1 MFDKGSGPPLI
12 VIPGVQGRWEWMQPA
27 LLRLARQCRVISYSL
42 KGDIGAKYAADAEQ
56 CFDSYL
62 RQLDA
67 VFDRSGLQQSAI
79 CGVSY
84 GGFVALRYAATRPER
99 VSALILVSAPAP
111 GWHPSDEQAQ
121 YLARPWLSAPAFVVT
136 SPMRVWPEI
145 SAAVRPWGSR
155 LRFLLT
161 HGVRVALAPM
171 IPSAVASRV
180 RLQQQ
185 LDFRADCD
193 RVSAPTLIVTGDE
206 GLDSVVPVEVT
217 QQYCDLIPGSRYEK
231 MNQTGHIGML
241 TQPERFAN
249 IVCSF
254 VHANH
259 H

>member
-27 LLRLARQCRVISYSL
+27 LRRLARQCRTISYSL
-42 KGDIGAKYAADAEQ
+42 AGDIRTNYAADAEHV
-56 CFDSYL
+56 FDNYL
-62 RQLDA
+62 RQVDA
-67 VFDRSGLQQSAI
+67 VFDRTGIQRSAL

-99 VSALILVSAPAP
+99 VSSLILVSAPAP
-111 GWHPSDEQAQ
+111 GWQPSDQQ
-121 YLARPWLSAPAFVVT
+121 SHYLARPWLSAPAFVVT
-136 SPMRVWPEI
+136 SPLRVWPEI

-155 LRFLLT
+155 LCFLLT
-161 HGVRVALAPM
+161 HGVRIALAPM

-180 RLQQQ
+180 RAQQQ

-193 RVSAPTLIVTGDE
+193 LVRAPTLIVTGDE

-217 QQYCDLIPGSRYEK
+217 NRYRHLIPGARYEK
-231 MNQTGHIGML
+231 MDHTGHIGML

>member
-1 MFDKGSGPPLI
+1 MFDKGSGPPLV

-27 LLRLARQCRVISYSL
+27 LQTLARQCRVISYSL
-42 KGDIGAKYAADAEQ
+42 RGDIRAKYAADAEQ
-56 CFDSYL
+56 SFDTYL

-67 VFDRSGLQQSAI
+67 VFDRSGIERAAV

-99 VSALILVSAPAP
+99 VSVLILVSAPAP
-111 GWHPSDEQAQ
+111 GWHPSDQQAQ
-121 YLARPWLSAPAFVVT
+121 YLAKPWLSAPAFAVT
-136 SPMRVWPEI
+136 SPLRVWPEI

-161 HGVRVALAPM
+161 HGIRVVLAPM

-180 RLQQQ
+180 RVQQQ
-185 LDFRADCD
+185 LDFCADCD
-193 RVSAPTLIVTGDE
+193 HVAAPTLIVTGDE

-217 QQYCDLIPGSRYEK
+217 QQYLNLIPGSRYEK
-231 MNQTGHIGML
+231 MNDTGHIGML
-241 TQPERFAN
+241 TQPARFAN

>member
-1 MFDKGSGPPLI
+1 MFDEGSGPPLI

-27 LLRLARQCRVISYSL
+27 LRTLARSCRTVSYSL
-42 KGDIGAKYAADAEQ
+42 AGRDGTRSHTDAARA
-56 CFDSYL
+56 FDGYL
-62 RQLDA
+62 RQVDE
-67 VFDRSGLQQSAI
+67 VFERSGIQQSAI

-99 VSALILVSAPAP
+99 VSALILVSAPSP
-111 GWHPSDEQAQ
+111 GWQPSTQQAQ
-121 YLARPWLSAPAFVVT
+121 YIARPWLSAPAFLVT

-145 SAAVRPWGSR
+145 RAALGPWGSR
-155 LRFLLT
+155 LRFLVT
-161 HGVRVALAPM
+161 HGVRVAMAPM

-180 RLQQQ
+180 RVQQE
-185 LDFRADCD
+185 LDFRGDCD
-193 RVSAPTLIVTGDE
+193 RVRAPTLIVTGDE

-217 QQYCDLIPGSRYEK
+217 QKYRDLIPGARYEK
-231 MNQTGHIGML
+231 MDRTGHIGML

>member
-27 LLRLARQCRVISYSL
+27 LLKLARQCRTISYSL
-42 KGDIGAKYAADAEQ
+42 AGDIRTKYAADAEHV
-56 CFDSYL
+56 FDNYL
-62 RQLDA
+62 RQVDA
-67 VFDRSGLQQSAI
+67 VFDRTGIQRSAL

-99 VSALILVSAPAP
+99 VSSLILVSAPAP
-111 GWHPSDEQAQ
+111 GWQPSDQQ
-121 YLARPWLSAPAFVVT
+121 SHYLARPWLSAPAFVVT
-136 SPMRVWPEI
+136 SPLRVWPEI

-161 HGVRVALAPM
+161 HGVRIALAPM

-180 RLQQQ
+180 RAQQQ

-193 RVSAPTLIVTGDE
+193 LVRAPTLIVTGDE
-206 GLDSVVPVEVT
+206 ALDSVVPVEVT
-217 QQYCDLIPGSRYEK
+217 QQYRHLIPGARYEK
-231 MNQTGHIGML
+231 MDHTGHIGML

-254 VHANH
+254 VHATH

>member
-27 LLRLARQCRVISYSL
+27 LLRLARQCRTISYSL
-42 KGDIGAKYAADAEQ
+42 AGDIRTKYAADAEHV
-56 CFDSYL
+56 FDNYL
-62 RQLDA
+62 RQVDA
-67 VFDRSGLQQSAI
+67 VFDRTGIQRSAL

-99 VSALILVSAPAP
+99 VSSLILVSAPAP
-111 GWHPSDEQAQ
+111 GWQPSDQQ
-121 YLARPWLSAPAFVVT
+121 SHYLARPWLSAPAFVVT
-136 SPMRVWPEI
+136 SPLRVWPEI

-161 HGVRVALAPM
+161 HGVRIALAPM

-180 RLQQQ
+180 RAQQQ

-193 RVSAPTLIVTGDE
+193 LVRAPTLIVTGDE
-206 GLDSVVPVEVT
+206 DLDSVVPVEVT
-217 QQYCDLIPGSRYEK
+217 QQYRHLIPGARYEK
-231 MNQTGHIGML
+231 MDHTGHIGML

>member
-27 LLRLARQCRVISYSL
+27 LLRLARQCRTISYSL
-42 KGDIGAKYAADAEQ
+42 AGDIRTKYAADAEHV
-56 CFDSYL
+56 FDNYL
-62 RQLDA
+62 RQVDA
-67 VFDRSGLQQSAI
+67 VFDRTRIQRSAL

-99 VSALILVSAPAP
+99 VSSLILVSAPAP
-111 GWHPSDEQAQ
+111 GWQPSDQQ
-121 YLARPWLSAPAFVVT
+121 SHYLARPWLSAPAFVVT
-136 SPMRVWPEI
+136 SPLRVWPEI

-161 HGVRVALAPM
+161 HGVRIALAPM

-180 RLQQQ
+180 RAQQQ

-193 RVSAPTLIVTGDE
+193 LVRAPTLIVTGDE
-206 GLDSVVPVEVT
+206 DLDSVVPVEVT
-217 QQYCDLIPGSRYEK
+217 QQYRHLIPGARYEK
-231 MNQTGHIGML
+231 MDHTGHIGML

>member
-27 LLRLARQCRVISYSL
+27 LLKLARQCRTIWYSL
-42 KGDIGAKYAADAEQ
+42 AGDIRTKYAADAEHV
-56 CFDSYL
+56 FDNYL
-62 RQLDA
+62 RQVDA
-67 VFDRSGLQQSAI
+67 VFDRTGIQRSAL

-99 VSALILVSAPAP
+99 VSSLILVSAPAP
-111 GWHPSDEQAQ
+111 GWQPSDQQ
-121 YLARPWLSAPAFVVT
+121 SHYLARPWLSAPAFVVT
-136 SPMRVWPEI
+136 SPLRVWPEI

-161 HGVRVALAPM
+161 HGVRIALAPM

-180 RLQQQ
+180 RAQQQ

-193 RVSAPTLIVTGDE
+193 LVRAPTLIVTGDE
-206 GLDSVVPVEVT
+206 ALDSVVPVEVT
-217 QQYCDLIPGSRYEK
+217 QQYRHLIPGARYEK
-231 MNQTGHIGML
+231 MDHTGHIGML

>member
-1 MFDKGSGPPLI
+1 
-12 VIPGVQGRWEWMQPA
+12 MQPA
-27 LLRLARQCRVISYSL
+27 LLKLARQCRTISYSL
-42 KGDIGAKYAADAEQ
+42 AGDIRTKYAADAEHV
-56 CFDSYL
+56 FDNYL
-62 RQLDA
+62 RQVDA
-67 VFDRSGLQQSAI
+67 VFDRTGIQRSAL

-99 VSALILVSAPAP
+99 VSSLILVSAPAP
-111 GWHPSDEQAQ
+111 GWQPSDQQ
-121 YLARPWLSAPAFVVT
+121 SHYLARPWLSAPAFVVT
-136 SPMRVWPEI
+136 SPLRVWPEI

-161 HGVRVALAPM
+161 HGVRIALAPM

-180 RLQQQ
+180 RAQQQ

-193 RVSAPTLIVTGDE
+193 LVRAPTLIVTGDE
-206 GLDSVVPVEVT
+206 ALDSVVPVEVT
-217 QQYCDLIPGSRYEK
+217 QQYRHLIPGARYEK
-231 MNQTGHIGML
+231 MDHTGHIGML

-254 VHANH
+254 VHATH

>member
-27 LLRLARQCRVISYSL
+27 LLKLARQCRTISYSL
-42 KGDIGAKYAADAEQ
+42 AGDIRTKYAADAEHV
-56 CFDSYL
+56 FDNYL
-62 RQLDA
+62 RQVDA
-67 VFDRSGLQQSAI
+67 VFDRTGIQRSAL

-99 VSALILVSAPAP
+99 VSSLILVSAPAP
-111 GWHPSDEQAQ
+111 GWQPSDQQ
-121 YLARPWLSAPAFVVT
+121 SHYLARPWLSAPAFVVT
-136 SPMRVWPEI
+136 SPLRVWPEI

-161 HGVRVALAPM
+161 HGVRIALAPM

-180 RLQQQ
+180 RAQQQ

-193 RVSAPTLIVTGDE
+193 LVRAPTLIVTGDE
-206 GLDSVVPVEVT
+206 ALDSVVPVEVT
-217 QQYCDLIPGSRYEK
+217 QQYRHLIPGARYEK
-231 MNQTGHIGML
+231 MDHTGHIGML